1 MKQLIIDKNWS
12 MYEAIK
18 QNIAASNIQYAVS
31 FYGKRYT
38 FDRIFR
44 YIEVLAENFKE
55 KYRLGKGDT
64 LTLCMPNS
72 PSALIAF
79 YAANKLGA
87 AVNLVHPYIPPEK
100 LKESAEKTNSKI
112 VVVYDAY
119 PHKNRPDF
127 KAAVLESD
135 CGYFMGAAAKMY
147 YRFTKK
153 KLGWGEKLENLL
165 KGGKKNFSPPA
176 RFAFDE
182 PAVYLASGGTT
193 GEPKIIMHNNY
204 TFNLLCSKA
213 PEFLRYDL
221 KEYTSL
227 YNVLPIFHGFGLC
240 INMHMCMMMR
250 RTNIMCIKFDA
261 KRSAKQIIKEKANIL
276 TGVPTM
282 FLKLLGEKSFAN
294 GDLSHIKDVFV
305 GGDSVSAKLLDDFN
319 AVLKRQGSK
328 AELYEGYGLTE
339 TVTVCVVNSAAH
351 HKKGSLGY
359 PLSGTRLAVAR
370 DGKFLPCGEVGEIY
384 IDSPQFMLGYMTSGD
399 PFEEIDGVRWLKT
412 GDYGWLDEDGF
423 LYFKQRIKNMIKVSG
438 VPVYPSE
445 IESAAM
451 KAAGVKKACAIGIDD
466 AVRGQHVR
474 LYAEVTGDKEA
485 AKAEILAV
493 CKKTLISYA
502 VPREIVIKDR
512 LPVNLIGKID
522 RKALEDE
529 AAKEKNHESA

>member
-1 MKQLIIDKNWS
+1 
-12 MYEAIK
+12 MYDAAR
-18 QNIAASNIQYAVS
+18 QNISASNVKYAVS
-31 FYGKRYT
+31 FYGKKYT
-38 FDRIFR
+38 FGKIFR
-44 YIEVLAENFKE
+44 LIDVLAENLKE

-213 PEFLRYDL
+213 PEFLRYD
-221 KEYTSL
+221 Y
-227 YNVLPIFHGFGLC
+227 
-240 INMHMCMMMR
+240 
-250 RTNIMCIKFDA
+250 
-261 KRSAKQIIKEKANIL
+261 IIC
-276 TGVPTM
+276 
-282 FLKLLGEKSFAN
+282 
-294 GDLSHIKDVFV
+294 FV
-305 GGDSVSAKLLDDFN
+305 VSK
-319 AVLKRQGSK
+319 
-328 AELYEGYGLTE
+328 
-339 TVTVCVVNSAAH
+339 
-351 HKKGSLGY
+351 
-359 PLSGTRLAVAR
+359 
-370 DGKFLPCGEVGEIY
+370 
-384 IDSPQFMLGYMTSGD
+384 
-399 PFEEIDGVRWLKT
+399 
-412 GDYGWLDEDGF
+412 
-423 LYFKQRIKNMIKVSG
+423 
-438 VPVYPSE
+438 
-445 IESAAM
+445 
-451 KAAGVKKACAIGIDD
+451 
-466 AVRGQHVR
+466 
-474 LYAEVTGDKEA
+474 
-485 AKAEILAV
+485 
-493 CKKTLISYA
+493 
-502 VPREIVIKDR
+502 
-512 LPVNLIGKID
+512 
-522 RKALEDE
+522 
-529 AAKEKNHESA
+529 